1 MNNNIDKLGSP
12 NRFGSNWKKYRD
24 LNSIYEEQFLEWI
37 LPLQKKDLKNKKIL
51 DAGCGIGRNSYYCI
65 KCGAKEVYLFDVE
78 QSTVNIAKENIKNY
92 ENAHVF
98 EDSIYTQESIS
109 DDSFD
114 LVMSIGV
121 IHHLSEPQ
129 LAISK
134 LFSKVKKDG
143 KLLIWVY
150 GYEGNEFL
158 IKLLKILRF
167 FTTRL
172 PYKLVEFLGKIFALV
187 LYSVLKVYP
196 TKTMYWSRAKRM
208 SLYVLEQIII
218 DQLIPKIANYYKK
231 SELLNIFSQ
240 IKYQNIEINH
250 TNQNSW
256 SILLTK

>member
-12 NRFGSNWKKYRD
+12 NRFGSNWKKYNE

-65 KCGAKEVYLFDVE
+65 KFGAKEVYLFDVE
-78 QSTVNIAKENIKNY
+78 QSTVNIAKENLKNY

-98 EDSIYTQESIS
+98 EDSIYTLESIS

-187 LYSVLKVYP
+187 LYCLLKVYP
-196 TKTMYWSRAKRM
+196 AKSMYWSRAKRM

-231 SELLNIFSQ
+231 SELLNIFSE